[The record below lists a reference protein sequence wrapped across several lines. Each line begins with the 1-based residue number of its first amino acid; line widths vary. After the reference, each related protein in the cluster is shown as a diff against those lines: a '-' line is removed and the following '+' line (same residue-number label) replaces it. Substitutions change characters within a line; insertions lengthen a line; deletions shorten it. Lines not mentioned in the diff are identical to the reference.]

1 MFVNLVGQVDVVQ
14 RIMQLLP
21 VELYPQ
27 RPGDG
32 LLFEIGHEVA
42 LLQQMLGG
50 QDHDIYRIDPKP
62 GIEVVVAVLHKEGF
76 QKVVV
81 ERRIVVARQKKL
93 VCRVVFINILT
104 EQLHQLLVYVMHRWV
119 LKYLFLGDVADAQCL
134 LIDIAAR
141 VGADV
146 EVERLLALAV
156 DDHLAADLV
165 DTMPPV
171 ANARR
176 LKIEK

>member
-1 MFVNLVGQVDVVQ
+1 
-14 RIMQLLP
+14 MQLLP
-21 VELYPQ
+21 VEVYSQ
-27 RPGDG
+27 HPGDG
-32 LLFEIGHEVA
+32 LLLEIGHEVA

-50 QDHDIYRIDPKP
+50 QNHDIDRIDPKP

-76 QKVVV
+76 QEIVV
-81 ERRIVVARQKKL
+81 ERRIVVACQKEL
-93 VCRVVFINILT
+93 VGRVVLVDILA
-104 EQLHQLLVYVMHRWV
+104 EQLHQLLVHVMHRWV
-119 LKYLFLGDVADAQCL
+119 LEYLFLGDVADAQRL
-134 LIDIAAR
+134 LVDIAAR

-176 LKIEK
+176 LKIKK